1 MEGVFMYFKFSL
13 THDNLVAETL
23 WFGDLTYEII
33 ATGFTSQN
41 QWIVNN
47 SNKLPLILVSDYS
60 KASLN
65 KVTEKDLRNMAYKYH
80 CIESL
85 FPDINWIAIMPDSV
99 DYSIVRLWLDH
110 AESLFISNAYV
121 VRSCSRAK
129 DIISN
134 VLKNFRK

>member
-1 MEGVFMYFKFSL
+1 MNFKFSL

-33 ATGFTSQN
+33 AAGFASQN
-41 QWIVNN
+41 QWIVKN

-60 KASLN
+60 KATLN
-65 KVTEKDLRNMAYKYH
+65 NVTESDLKIIAYQYH
-80 CIESL
+80 GIESL
-85 FPDINWIAIMPDSV
+85 FPDMNWIAIMPESV

-110 AESLFISNAYV
+110 AESIFSNAHV
-121 VRSCSRAK
+121 VRSYSKAK

-134 VLKNFRK
+134 VLINFRN